1 LGRQRSL
8 PEFCFDQVLEPVEP
22 LFDGVSKRIYNDPKI
37 SELPSGQQDDV
48 GMQPACG
55 FTGVTLV
62 SDSRCAFTWPI
73 RRPGEL
79 WTSLLAILVSSLV
92 LTGLTGCGFSASG
105 STGGALLALPNPVA
119 FGTVPIG
126 QTATSKVSL
135 LNQTSAPIA
144 IAQLSIAG
152 QSFSLV
158 NQSNVPIN
166 IAAGA
171 TYSFDIGFMP
181 QQTSNYSGQLT
192 ATSAGGATVAQVPI
206 TGAGGG
212 GSASTPTLTISP
224 ASLAFGN
231 VGVNTA
237 SALPV
242 TLTSTGT
249 APVAI
254 NSATSTGTGFT
265 LSGVTFPVT
274 LNPTQSV
281 TLNVQFDP
289 AAAGAVT
296 GQVTIQSNSST
307 NGTAMIGL
315 TGTGTGTAGPAA
327 LSALSC
333 SNASMTGAGSDA
345 CTVTLSGPAGSGGLS
360 VTLVSSNA
368 AVTVPTT
375 VVVPAN
381 ASSAGFTATV
391 STVST
396 AQAVTLTASAGGVSK
411 TFALQLNPAVPTL
424 TISPLS
430 LAFGNVTVST
440 PSALPV
446 TLTSTG
452 TAPVTINS
460 ASLSGTGF
468 TMSGATFPVTLN
480 PTLAITLDVQFDP
493 AAAGAVTGQLTI
505 QSNSSTNG
513 TVVINLTGTGEIS
526 AHYVGL
532 SWEAPASSAD
542 PVAGYHV
549 YRSTGG
555 SSPYVLLNSSLDI
568 LTTYTD
574 NNVVSGAS
582 YDYIVKSVDSA
593 GVESSPS
600 NQAAA
605 TIP

>member
-1 LGRQRSL
+1 
-8 PEFCFDQVLEPVEP
+8 
-22 LFDGVSKRIYNDPKI
+22 
-37 SELPSGQQDDV
+37 
-48 GMQPACG
+48 
-55 FTGVTLV
+55 VTLV

-73 RRPGEL
+73 RRLGEL
-79 WTSLLAILVSSLV
+79 WTSLLAILVSILV

-105 STGGALLALPNPVA
+105 STGGVLLALPNPVA

-135 LNQTSAPIA
+135 LNQSSAPIA

-158 NQSNVPIN
+158 SQSNVPIN

-171 TYSFDIGFMP
+171 TYNFDIGFMP
-181 QQTSNYSGQLT
+181 QQTPTYSGQLT

-212 GSASTPTLTISP
+212 GSTSTPTLTISP

-237 SALPV
+237 STLPV

-249 APVAI
+249 APLTI
-254 NSATSTGTGFT
+254 NSAASTGTGFT
-265 LSGVTFPVT
+265 ISGVTLPVT

-315 TGTGTGTAGPAA
+315 TGTGTGTGPSGPAT

-345 CTVTLSGPAGSGGLS
+345 CTVTLSGAAGSGGLS

-368 AVTVPTT
+368 AVTMPAT

-391 STVST
+391 SSVST
-396 AQAVTLTASAGGVSK
+396 GQAVTLTASAGGVSK
-411 TFALQLNPAVPTL
+411 TFALQLNAAVPTL

-446 TLTSTG
+446 MLTSTG

-468 TMSGATFPVTLN
+468 PRDLESDPGDYAGCAVRSGHCRGGNRSAHHPEQLLN
-480 PTLAITLDVQFDP
+480 QRYGGNQPYGHRGSFCSLCWFEL
-493 AAAGAVTGQLTI
+493 AGASQF
-505 QSNSSTNG
+505 
-513 TVVINLTGTGEIS
+513 
-526 AHYVGL
+526 
-532 SWEAPASSAD
+532 
-542 PVAGYHV
+542 
-549 YRSTGG
+549 R
-555 SSPYVLLNSSLDI
+555 
-568 LTTYTD
+568 
-574 NNVVSGAS
+574 
-582 YDYIVKSVDSA
+582 
-593 GVESSPS
+593 
-600 NQAAA
+600 
-605 TIP
+605 

>member
-1 LGRQRSL
+1 MR
-8 PEFCFDQVLEPVEP
+8 
-22 LFDGVSKRIYNDPKI
+22 
-37 SELPSGQQDDV
+37 
-48 GMQPACG
+48 PACG

-73 RRPGEL
+73 RRLGEL
-79 WTSLLAILVSSLV
+79 WTSLLAILVSILV

-105 STGGALLALPNPVA
+105 STGGVLLALPNPVA

-135 LNQTSAPIA
+135 LNQSSAPIA

-158 NQSNVPIN
+158 SQSNVPIN

-171 TYSFDIGFMP
+171 TYNFDIGFMP
-181 QQTSNYSGQLT
+181 QQTSTYSGQLT

-212 GSASTPTLTISP
+212 GSTSTPTLTISP

-237 SALPV
+237 STLPV

-249 APVAI
+249 APLTI
-254 NSATSTGTGFT
+254 NSAASTGTGFT
-265 LSGVTFPVT
+265 ISGVTLPVT

-315 TGTGTGTAGPAA
+315 TGTGTGTGPSGPAT

-345 CTVTLSGPAGSGGLS
+345 CTVTLSGAAGSGGLS

-368 AVTVPTT
+368 AVTMPAT

-391 STVST
+391 SSVST
-396 AQAVTLTASAGGVSK
+396 GQAVTLTASAGGVSK
-411 TFALQLNPAVPTL
+411 TFALQLNAAVPTL

-446 TLTSTG
+446 MLTSTG

-493 AAAGAVTGQLTI
+493 ATAGAVTGQLTI

-513 TVVINLTGTGEIS
+513 TVVINLTGTGEVS

-532 SWEAPASSAD
+532 SWQAPASSAD

-555 SSPYVLLNSSLDI
+555 STSYVLLNSSLDI

-574 NNVVSGAS
+574 NNVVSGTS
-582 YDYIVKSVDSA
+582 YDYIVKSVDST

>member
-1 LGRQRSL
+1 LCRQRSL
-8 PEFCFDQVLEPVEP
+8 PEFSFDLEP
-22 LFDGVSKRIYNDPKI
+22 LFDAVGKRIYNDPKI
-37 SELPSGQQDDV
+37 SELPGGQQDDV

-73 RRPGEL
+73 LRLGEL
-79 WTSLLAILVSSLV
+79 WTSLLVILASSLV

-135 LNQTSAPIA
+135 INQTSAAIA

-158 NQSNVPIN
+158 SQSNVPIN

-171 TYSFDIGFMP
+171 TYNFDIGFMP

-192 ATSAGGATVAQVPI
+192 ATSAGGGTVAQVPI
-206 TGAGGG
+206 TGTGGG

-237 SALPV
+237 STLPV

-249 APVAI
+249 APVTI
-254 NSATSTGTGFT
+254 NSAASTGTGFT
-265 LSGVTFPVT
+265 VSGVTFPVT

-296 GQVTIQSNSST
+296 GQLTIQSNSST

-315 TGTGTGTAGPAA
+315 TGTGTGTGTAGPAT

-333 SNASMTGAGSDA
+333 SSASITGAGSDA

-360 VTLVSSNA
+360 VSLTSSNA
-368 AVTVPTT
+368 AVTVPAT

-391 STVST
+391 SSVST

-411 TFALQLNPAVPTL
+411 TFALQLNAAVPTL

-430 LAFGNVTVST
+430 LGFGNVTVST

-446 TLTSTG
+446 MLTSTG

-493 AAAGAVTGQLTI
+493 ATAGAVTGQLTI

-513 TVVINLTGTGEIS
+513 TVVISLTGTGEVS

-532 SWEAPASSAD
+532 SWQAPGSSAD

-593 GVESSPS
+593 GVESAPS